1 MSRARDL
8 GSSINSTAA
17 GKNLVINGNFEIS
30 QRHSTPSTL
39 AYYNSAM
46 FFVDRW
52 CPHQFQSANLARTS
66 ITSGSGPVSRYGL
79 KAGSTTL
86 AQEGFGSRVVVAQ
99 KIESINVYPLR
110 GHRVTLSFWI
120 RFSNSNFASLTNST
134 DSTYGNFAYSI
145 AYNTTTTDA
154 AIGSTG
160 SDSAN
165 YAEISNTN
173 SSGSLPTS
181 WTKIT
186 LNGTVPLDAN
196 NILVRFG
203 FNALGSSTSQGQYW
217 YEIADVQLEKGSSAT
232 PFSLAGGDI
241 QGELAACQRYFYR
254 LGGLSTNNPVGT
266 GFING
271 TAQTAVCVT
280 YPVTMRSA
288 PAFNATGGNN
298 YNVLNG
304 QTNYTSSSITA
315 NSLNINN
322 SWIYVST
329 LGMPSMPT
337 GSASY
342 VFAPSATSYLDFSAE
357 I

>member
-8 GSSINSTAA
+8 GSLINSTAA
-17 GKNLVINGNFEIS
+17 GKNLIINGNFEVS
-30 QRHSTPSTL
+30 QRHSAPSTL

-66 ITSGSGPVSRYGL
+66 ITAGSGPVSRYGL

-86 AQEGFGSRVVVAQ
+86 AQEGFGSRIVVAQ
-99 KIESINVYPLR
+99 KIESLNVYTLR
-110 GHRVTLSFWI
+110 GYTVTLSFWI
-120 RFSNSNFASLTNST
+120 RFSNSNFTSLTNST
-134 DSTYGNFAYSI
+134 NSTYGNFAYSLG
-145 AYNTTTTDA
+145 YNTTTTDG

-160 SDSAN
+160 YDSAN

-196 NILVRFG
+196 NIVVRFG
-203 FNALGSSTSQGQYW
+203 FNTLGSSTSSGQYW
-217 YEIADVQLEKGSSAT
+217 YEISDVQLEKGSSAT

-241 QGELAACQRYFYR
+241 QGEIAKCQRYYYKTPNSVMTAYSSYNSGNVVSTPMFYPSIMR
-254 LGGLSTNNPVGT
+254 IAPSISITDTAGTANRITIYPGGLSASTGITPAGTTIITNNYW
-266 GFING
+266 NYL
-271 TAQTAVCVT
+271 Q
-280 YPVTMRSA
+280 
-288 PAFNATGGNN
+288 GG
-298 YNVLNG
+298 
-304 QTNYTSSSITA
+304 SSSG
-315 NSLNINN
+315 NQ
-322 SWIYVST
+322 
-329 LGMPSMPT
+329 
-337 GSASY
+337 GSSGVMGLTYEA
-342 VFAPSATSYLDFSAE
+342 SAE

>member
-17 GKNLVINGNFEIS
+17 GKNLLINSNFEIS

-86 AQEGFGSRVVVAQ
+86 AQEGFGCRVVVAQ

-134 DSTYGNFAYSI
+134 DSTYGNFSYSI

-154 AIGSTG
+154 PIGNTG

-241 QGELAACQRYFYR
+241 QGELAKCQRYYQRWTFTTPGDH
-254 LGGLSTNNPVGT
+254 LGNGQASGGSQVRRVNWPTKTIMRSNPSLNYGGTITCYKSDGAGVNLSSLGYNGSTTDRISSDFNT
-266 GFING
+266 AATAG
-271 TAQTAVCVT
+271 TA
-280 YPVTMRSA
+280 
-288 PAFNATGGNN
+288 GD
-298 YNVLNG
+298 
-304 QTNYTSSSITA
+304 
-315 NSLNINN
+315 
-322 SWIYVST
+322 
-329 LGMPSMPT
+329 
-337 GSASY
+337 Y
-342 VFAPSATSYLDFSAE
+342 VFVLLNSGAHFEATAE

>member
-39 AYYNSAM
+39 AYYNSSM

-52 CPHQFQSANLARTS
+52 CPHQFQSAMYARTS
-66 ITSGSGPVSRYGL
+66 IAAGSGPSSRYAL
-79 KAGSTTL
+79 RVGSVSIS
-86 AQEGFGSRVVVAQ
+86 QEGYGSRLVAAQ
-99 KIESINVYPLR
+99 KIESVNTYPLR
-110 GHRVTLSFWI
+110 GHRVTLSFWV
-120 RFSNSNFASLTNST
+120 RFSNSNFTSLTNST
-134 DSTYGNFAYSI
+134 DSTYGNFSYSI
-145 AYNTTTTDA
+145 GYNTTTTDA
-154 AIGSTG
+154 PIGSTG

-165 YAEISNTN
+165 YVELANNN
-173 SSGSLPTS
+173 STGSLPTS

-203 FNALGSSTSQGQYW
+203 FNALGSSTSAGQYW

-241 QGELAACQRYFYR
+241 QGELAKCQRYYWRVQNVGPYTHMGF
-254 LGGLSTNNPVGT
+254 GAATNTASAGI
-266 GFING
+266 FIK
-271 TAQTAVCVT
+271 T
-280 YPVTMRSA
+280 PVTMRISPSSIEFSTLA
-288 PAFNATGGNN
+288 IQDVFQSLYPVIAATIDQVGNEVIGVVATASGTPLTQYRPMRMVSNNSTSGYIAFNA
-298 YNVLNG
+298 
-304 QTNYTSSSITA
+304 
-315 NSLNINN
+315 
-322 SWIYVST
+322 
-329 LGMPSMPT
+329 
-337 GSASY
+337 
-342 VFAPSATSYLDFSAE
+342 E

>member
-30 QRHSTPSTL
+30 QRYSTPSTL
-39 AYYNSAM
+39 TYCNSSM

-66 ITSGSGPVSRYGL
+66 IAAGSGPVSRYGL
-79 KAGSTTL
+79 KVASTTL
-86 AQEGFGSRVVVAQ
+86 AQEGYGSRVVVAQ

-110 GHRVTLSFWI
+110 GHRVTLSFWV
-120 RFSNSNFASLTNST
+120 RFSNSNFASLANST

-145 AYNTTTTDA
+145 GYNTTTTDA

-165 YAEISNTN
+165 YAEIANSNA
-173 SSGSLPTS
+173 SGSLPTS

-241 QGELAACQRYFYR
+241 QGELSKCQRYYYQTDSYITFAHSSYNTGNYISSHMQFPVIMR
-254 LGGLSTNNPVGT
+254 IAPTISIFDVAGNSGKMTQYPNGSTVVSN
-266 GFING
+266 
-271 TAQTAVCVT
+271 
-280 YPVTMRSA
+280 
-288 PAFNATGGNN
+288 
-298 YNVLNG
+298 
-304 QTNYTSSSITA
+304 IT
-315 NSLNINN
+315 
-322 SWIYVST
+322 T
-329 LGMPSMPT
+329 
-337 GSASY
+337 
-342 VFAPSATSYLDFSAE
+342 PSAVTIKTTHWFYEAGGTSNGNQGGGVSALRYLASAE